1 MMRTGFLMGVVL
13 LVAGCRADAGE
24 KVLVKLADK
33 KYSAVAGP
41 DGRMKTNECDRFCP
55 VCYRAIER
63 MIAYYTTKNQ

>member
-41 DGRMKTNECDRFCP
+41 DCRMKPMNVTASARYATGP
-55 VCYRAIER
+55 LSG
-63 MIAYYTTKNQ
+63 